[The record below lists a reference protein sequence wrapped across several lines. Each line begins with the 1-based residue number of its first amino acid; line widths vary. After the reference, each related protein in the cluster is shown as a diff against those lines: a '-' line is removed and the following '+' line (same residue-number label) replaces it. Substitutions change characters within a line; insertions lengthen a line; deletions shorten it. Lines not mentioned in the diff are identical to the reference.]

1 MPRVTEQYR
10 AARRDE
16 ILSAA
21 MRAFRRGGF
30 HATSMADIILESG
43 LSAGAIY
50 GHFEGKH
57 AIIHAVALQ
66 VIGARVGDLE
76 QGMAR
81 DPMPPPP
88 GLIRVLT
95 DGLVRDVGNASLL
108 VQLWGEAVA
117 DDAIRELVHGVFAR
131 LEGAW
136 HAYLARWLE
145 REHGASPADAAATA
159 ATQLPLY
166 LAAAQGFI
174 LQSALMPRFD
184 RETYLSSVEAHL
196 PR

>member
-1 MPRVTEQYR
+1 MPRVTDEYR

-16 ILSAA
+16 ILTAA
-21 MRAFRRGGF
+21 MRAFQRGGF
-30 HATSMADIILESG
+30 HATSMADIIAESG

-57 AIIHAVALQ
+57 AIIQSVALQ
-66 VIGARVGDLE
+66 VIGSRVGDLE
-76 QGMAR
+76 RAMAR
-81 DPMPPPP
+81 DPMPAPP
-88 GLIRVLT
+88 GLVRVLT

-117 DDAIRELVHGVFAR
+117 DDDIRALVYGVFTR
-131 LEGAW
+131 LEAAW
-136 HAYLARWLE
+136 GAYLARWQE
-145 REHGASPADAAATA
+145 RQHGASPAEAAAI
-159 ATQLPLY
+159 ATNQLPLY

-184 RETYLSSVEAHL
+184 REKYLAAVEAHL
-196 PR
+196 PQ